1 MNAME
6 IVLLIV
12 GAVIFIAGYFV
23 PVKKE
28 EIQKETKEQ
37 LDKEIKEMV
46 SNEMEGVKQK
56 VDSIMDET
64 ITYAVEKTERAIEKV
79 TNGNIMAVKEYS
91 DTVLEGINKNHKE
104 VLFMYDMLNE
114 KQESLKE
121 TVALADITTK
131 SITSESSFER
141 EEENAAKTNDDKV
154 EQVPKKVPG
163 LKKEVK
169 ETNSP
174 AESEVKPVQKAESKK
189 EKLQAKEVSIQFSNE
204 DMSERNKNE
213 YILEL
218 KKAGKSNVA
227 IAKELGL
234 GIGEVKLVIDL
245 FEGADSERKM

>member
-1 MNAME
+1 
-6 IVLLIV
+6 
-12 GAVIFIAGYFV
+12 
-23 PVKKE
+23 
-28 EIQKETKEQ
+28 
-37 LDKEIKEMV
+37 
-46 SNEMEGVKQK
+46 
-56 VDSIMDET
+56 
-64 ITYAVEKTERAIEKV
+64 
-79 TNGNIMAVKEYS
+79 
-91 DTVLEGINKNHKE
+91 
-104 VLFMYDMLNE
+104 MLNE

-121 TVALADITTK
+121 TVALADIATK

-141 EEENAAKTNDDKV
+141 EEENAVKTSDDKV

>member
-12 GAVIFIAGYFV
+12 GAIIFIAGYFV

-28 EIQKETKEQ
+28 ELQKETKEQ

-46 SNEMEGVKQK
+46 SNEMESVKEK
-56 VDSIMDET
+56 VDNIMDET
-64 ITYAVEKTERAIEKV
+64 ITFAVEKTERAIEQV

-91 DTVLEGINKNHKE
+91 DSVLEGINKNHKE
-104 VLFMYDMLNE
+104 VLFMYDMLSE

-121 TVALADITTK
+121 TVALADATAKGVALAEKNSNSVTDASNK
-131 SITSESSFER
+131 KMMPEVELQLSQAR
-141 EEENAAKTNDDKV
+141 ELAMDNALAELLSGKEPEIEENTTLM
-154 EQVPKKVPG
+154 P
-163 LKKEVK
+163 
-169 ETNSP
+169 
-174 AESEVKPVQKAESKK
+174 
-189 EKLQAKEVSIQFSNE
+189 EVSIQFAEE
-204 DMSERNKNE
+204 DMSERNQNE

-234 GIGEVKLVIDL
+234 GVGEVKLVIDL
-245 FEGADSERKM
+245 FEGTDSERKK